1 MLFEFLERLF
11 SRSGSNSRQVVKNRL
26 KFVLAHDRP
35 DLTPDVLDSMRKEIL
50 AVVARYVELDPEGME
65 FALESNQRATSLI
78 ANLPIRRVLA
88 IESPPLS
95 QANSDPEIAATE
107 SNSQPMDTI
116 TALPQLDLSNF
127 LQLTEFAD
135 AAAVVAQEEFVVEEG
150 PVISQETAESRPT
163 PDSTQPSE
171 SQAAQPELP
180 SAATEP
186 NSTESD
192 SCLS

>member
-88 IESPPLS
+88 IESPPLTEI
-95 QANSDPEIAATE
+95 NSDSENTGTE
-107 SNSQPMDTI
+107 ANSQPMDTI
-116 TALPQLDLSNF
+116 TALPQFDLSDF

-135 AAAVVAQEEFVVEEG
+135 AAATLAQEEIVVEEG
-150 PVISQETAESRPT
+150 PAISQETAEST
-163 PDSTQPSE
+163 PVPDFTQPSE
-171 SQAAQPELP
+171 SPSAQPELP

-192 SCLS
+192 SCVS

>member
-35 DLTPDVLDSMRKEIL
+35 DLTPDVLDAMRKEIL

-65 FALESNQRATSLI
+65 FALETSQRATSLI

-95 QANSDPEIAATE
+95 EANSDSEITE
-107 SNSQPMDTI
+107 TETNSQPMDTI
-116 TALPQLDLSNF
+116 TTLPQFDLSDF

-135 AAAVVAQEEFVVEEG
+135 AAVVVAQEEVVVEEMQA
-150 PVISQETAESRPT
+150 ISQETAESRPM
-163 PDSTQPSE
+163 PDFTQPSE
-171 SQAAQPELP
+171 SPSAQSELP
-180 SAATEP
+180 STATEP

-192 SCLS
+192 SCVS

>member
-88 IESPPLS
+88 IESPPLTEI
-95 QANSDPEIAATE
+95 NSDSENTGTE
-107 SNSQPMDTI
+107 ANSQPMDTI
-116 TALPQLDLSNF
+116 TALPQFDLSDL

-135 AAAVVAQEEFVVEEG
+135 AAATLAQEEIVVEEG
-150 PVISQETAESRPT
+150 PAISQETAEST
-163 PDSTQPSE
+163 PVPDFTQPSE
-171 SQAAQPELP
+171 SPSAQPELP

-192 SCLS
+192 SCVS

>member
-88 IESPPLS
+88 IESPPLTEAS
-95 QANSDPEIAATE
+95 SDSETTE
-107 SNSQPMDTI
+107 TETNSQLIDTI
-116 TALPQLDLSNF
+116 TALPQFDLSDF

-135 AAAVVAQEEFVVEEG
+135 AAAAVVQEEIVVEEG
-150 PVISQETAESRPT
+150 QAISQETPEST
-163 PDSTQPSE
+163 LAPDFTEPSE
-171 SQAAQPELP
+171 SPSAQPELP

-192 SCLS
+192 SCVS